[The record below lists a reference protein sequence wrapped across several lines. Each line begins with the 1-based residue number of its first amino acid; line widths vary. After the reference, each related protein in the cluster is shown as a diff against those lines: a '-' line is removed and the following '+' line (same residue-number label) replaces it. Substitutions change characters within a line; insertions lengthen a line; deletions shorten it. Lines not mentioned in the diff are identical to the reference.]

1 MRAYEYQTP
10 VDEAAMNPSAFAAAV
25 AQGTGQGVLV
35 GYEFEVCIP
44 EATLSGASGSDNT
57 ADVVSDYIKRNEGEM
72 FDLIL
77 YWEKPFK
84 EFSNIFKFKDT
95 NIPYRSLPEARE
107 AMLKEELVPKI
118 IAAYEKIPQK
128 TLIKYR
134 DSALEAV
141 KGRSEWRKMT
151 ATQKQVAFA
160 DRLGQ
165 MIYYNTRGDTAKLGQ
180 ALRRIADTADSAS
193 DVLAWIFKSQDG
205 IGPVAERFNELFD
218 YDPQQA
224 QDYFK
229 TTDWADEDD
238 DDDEYVGFGKA
249 SKILQAAVQK
259 TFNRNTTVFTSY
271 HQKKKNLT
279 DWYIEPDGS
288 IEPNSEDYS
297 DAAAEVVS
305 PPYPAAEA
313 MDVLNAFYGLAGQLQ
328 LYTNGTTGL
337 HINVSIPEK
346 IDILKLAVFLGD
358 QYVLKYFGREDNDYA
373 QSVMQGLRNSA
384 EFTGTKNSI
393 MILQKM
399 VKTLSGRHS
408 ASISSNGKYISFRHA
423 GGDYLSD
430 LQGISNTVGRF
441 INAMLI
447 ASDPAA
453 YRNEYLTKLAKLF
466 PGNAPEAN
474 NTKLQA
480 VMLQVRK
487 IRQEGLPVAIK
498 DLGYYR
504 PVPPQPSISGARQR
518 EQNNPLISQEVG
530 SQAAKTAMLAAESVS
545 SFGTNNHQYPL
556 LRKAPATQFVREIYS
571 VVNGVGWA
579 LDFDD
584 VDIHW
589 DFSRKSFFTVSQA
602 TLPPTDPR
610 VINYLKQLVRP
621 LLAQKKKKTR

>member
-44 EATLSGASGSDNT
+44 EATLSGASGSENT

-95 NIPYRSLPEARE
+95 GIPYRSLPEARE
-107 AMLKEELVPKI
+107 AMLKEELIPKI

-249 SKILQAAVQK
+249 SKILQAAVQN

-288 IEPNSEDYS
+288 IEPNEDYA

-313 MDVLNAFYGLAGQLQ
+313 MAVLNAFYELAGQLQ
-328 LYTNGTTGL
+328 LYTNSTTGL

-399 VKTLSGRHS
+399 IKALSGRHS

-480 VMLQVRK
+480 VILQVRK

-518 EQNNPLISQEVG
+518 EQNNPLISREVG

-556 LRKAPATQFVREIYS
+556 VRKAPATQFVREIYS

-589 DFSRKSFFTVSQA
+589 DSSRKSFFTVSQA

-621 LLAQKKKKTR
+621 LLAQKKK